1 MIQFD
6 HTNQTESGQIEFVN
20 QNGDVVKTYPLSELE
35 KYVTDNLLNMT
46 YETVDASGT
55 TDLDSPDYYE
65 GHVIE
70 VYEPVNKY
78 IDNNW
83 DEVTKAFYIAKN
95 PYEFKSSNSPQETR
109 RVG

>member
-20 QNGDVVKTYPLSELE
+20 QNGDTVKSYPLSELE
-35 KYVTDNLLNMT
+35 QFVTDKQLNIS
-46 YETVDASGT
+46 YEHDAVGGT
-55 TDLDSPDYYE
+55 GMVCDPNTDFVE
-65 GHVIE
+65 RE
-70 VYEPVNKY
+70 VTQSVTEY

-83 DEVTKAFYIAKN
+83 DEVTKAFYIERN
-95 PYEFKSSNSPQETR
+95 PSEFKSFNSAQETR